1 MKYEVPKMKLIFSA
15 EEALALARFED
26 IRDEIEDY
34 NIDSIDV
41 TNGLSYLVKS
51 KNSRVE
57 YDDFIIEIKD

>member
-15 EEALALARFED
+15 EEALALANFES

-41 TNGLSYLVKS
+41 TNAISYLVKS

-57 YDDFIIEIKD
+57 YADFIVEIKD